1 MKYGA
6 EAAAC
11 LYPSAWT
18 VQPGLTALPLQL
30 KTHLNSVQW
39 DLGNRWL
46 CNKDCT
52 FAVFLFELRRISGS

>member
-1 MKYGA
+1 MPLSVSRDGA
-6 EAAAC
+6 N
-11 LYPSAWT
+11 
-18 VQPGLTALPLQL
+18 GIDALPLQL